1 MNHMNEKDCNKFVE
15 EVLTTGLDL
24 KPYVYGKSLYVD
36 LKPYV
41 YGKSVYVDLK
51 PYACTVSLCMQT

>member
-24 KPYVYGKSLYVD
+24 KPYVYGKS
-36 LKPYV
+36 
-41 YGKSVYVDLK
+41 VYVDLN
-51 PYACTVSLCMQT
+51 PTSTVSLCM